1 MNTIGQHALEMVQT
15 SQDTSVKIAD
25 TPNDKKGGGYYFNQY
40 KTIQRI
46 NYYINNRYIDRD
58 DEAIFWNLANPRITH
73 FAKNIDLDTKDLQ
86 PYGIGDTTYVQIFVL
101 KQKFY
106 RWLEDNKFAI
116 GLNDMSEGIATYG
129 SSVFKLFKGELK
141 EVKLSNIYFD
151 PTAESIRDID
161 VVEMHYMTE
170 SQLQSK
176 KGIWDNVE
184 EVLKN
189 PPEADPTNKK
199 RTPVYEVWEFW
210 GDYEE
215 DDKMV
220 YKHVIGIGE
229 GDGEVRFVDDKE
241 QRKNS
246 PYYDFHIGKYRGRWM
261 RVGLVERLF
270 KLQERA
276 NQLVNQN
283 AAASEIASLLLL
295 RTENGEQL
303 GNVLHQIEN
312 GQIIQSS
319 DLQQIGLTNAG
330 LNQFITELREIE
342 SKSNELCLTPQ
353 IVQGESS
360 PSGTPFRSVAVVS
373 NAAKSSFK
381 YIKER
386 IGETLGYVLKE
397 KIFPSLVKD
406 WNVGDTLELADNE
419 EDVRFYD
426 EEARK
431 AMKWDA
437 FLDNVLNERTVTADD
452 LEQVAKQFD
461 EGIAKK
467 KRKLKYP
474 DNYFNFKFGIRTNIT
489 GESVDKAQQNDAYFN
504 ALQMVQANPA
514 IVNTPLFRQYV
525 ENNGIDWWKLSA
537 AQQQEIKQGAVSNTP
552 IGGKEDKLS
561 ATVDSE

>member
-1 MNTIGQHALEMVQT
+1 
-15 SQDTSVKIAD
+15 
-25 TPNDKKGGGYYFNQY
+25 
-40 KTIQRI
+40 
-46 NYYINNRYIDRD
+46 
-58 DEAIFWNLANPRITH
+58 
-73 FAKNIDLDTKDLQ
+73 
-86 PYGIGDTTYVQIFVL
+86 
-101 KQKFY
+101 
-106 RWLEDNKFAI
+106 
-116 GLNDMSEGIATYG
+116 
-129 SSVFKLFKGELK
+129 
-141 EVKLSNIYFD
+141 
-151 PTAESIRDID
+151 
-161 VVEMHYMTE
+161 
-170 SQLQSK
+170 
-176 KGIWDNVE
+176 
-184 EVLKN
+184 
-189 PPEADPTNKK
+189 
-199 RTPVYEVWEFW
+199 
-210 GDYEE
+210 
-215 DDKMV
+215 
-220 YKHVIGIGE
+220 
-229 GDGEVRFVDDKE
+229 
-241 QRKNS
+241 
-246 PYYDFHIGKYRGRWM
+246 
-261 RVGLVERLF
+261 
-270 KLQERA
+270 
-276 NQLVNQN
+276 
-283 AAASEIASLLLL
+283 
-295 RTENGEQL
+295 
-303 GNVLHQIEN
+303 
-312 GQIIQSS
+312 
-319 DLQQIGLTNAG
+319 
-330 LNQFITELREIE
+330 
-342 SKSNELCLTPQ
+342 LCLTPQ